1 MNIALI
7 GYGKMGKEIE
17 AIALSRGHHI
27 TSRVDSKLTI
37 ENADFSDCDVAIEF
51 SKPDMAMKHI
61 DFCLDNEIPVVV
73 GTTGWNHQ
81 LDLVTNKVN
90 STNGSLL
97 HASNFSV
104 GVNIFFELNK
114 RLAQLMDHQREY
126 QLSMTEIHHTQKL
139 DAPSGTAISLA
150 NDIISETDYEAWKCM
165 ENNDGKPS
173 SASPEFDIIAKR
185 IPEVPGTHIIE
196 YQSDI
201 DIIEIKH
208 EAKNRKG
215 FALGAV
221 LAAEWLHGKKGIF
234 TMKDVLNLS

>member
-37 ENADFSDCDVAIEF
+37 ENANFSETDVAIEF
-51 SKPDMAMKHI
+51 SIPDLAMKHI
-61 DFCLDNEIPVVV
+61 NYCLENKLPVVV
-73 GTTGWNHQ
+73 GTTGWNDQ
-81 LDLVTNKVN
+81 LEYVSNKVN
-90 STNGSLL
+90 SKNGSLL

-114 RLAQLMDHQREY
+114 RLAQLMAAHGEY
-126 QLSMTEIHHTQKL
+126 QVAMTEIHHTQKL

-150 NDIISETDYEAWKCM
+150 KDIISESDYEAWKCM
-165 ENNDGKPS
+165 ENNDGKLS
-173 SASPEFDIIAKR
+173 SISPEFDIIAKR
-185 IPEVPGTHIIE
+185 IPDVPGTHIIE

-221 LAAEWLHGKKGIF
+221 IAAEWLHGKKGIY